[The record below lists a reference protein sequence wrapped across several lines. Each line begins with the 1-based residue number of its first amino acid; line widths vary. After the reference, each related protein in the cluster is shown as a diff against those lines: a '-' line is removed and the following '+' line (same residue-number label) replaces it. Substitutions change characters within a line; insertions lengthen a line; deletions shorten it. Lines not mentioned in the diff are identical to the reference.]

1 MFLLLPIKLIKHLCL
16 IGKQRNIIELKRWK
30 LFKYNVSID
39 TVIWVLK
46 SLNIFILMQKAT
58 FYQTFINQEI
68 VSNAHTPNY

>member
-68 VSNAHTPNY
+68 VSNVHTPNY